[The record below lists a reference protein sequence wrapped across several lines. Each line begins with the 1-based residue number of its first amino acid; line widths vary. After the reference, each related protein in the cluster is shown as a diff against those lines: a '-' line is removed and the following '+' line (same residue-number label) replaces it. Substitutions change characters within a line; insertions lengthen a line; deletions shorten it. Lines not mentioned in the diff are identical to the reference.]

1 MQPSARP
8 IATLRGPWGI
18 PIEIDGSILFLAG
31 LLVFLSART
40 SLLHGVL
47 LAVMLIGAI
56 GLHELGHAMATRALG
71 LRVRRIVLHGG
82 GGFCERQGRAT
93 PAQEEIIVLAGPLM
107 NLALWALS
115 GIAVWGAFH
124 MAVAGGPTMNYPL
137 WGAVLSYLSLFGW
150 INIALFI
157 FNLVPVQPLDGGKL
171 LALLLHRLFPAA
183 LAMRITGGIGFVFSV
198 LWIPAMIWLFLTYG
212 VILFY
217 FPSPRL
223 HLQIMRG
230 ERAV

>member
-1 MQPSARP
+1 MQPNARP

-82 GGFCERQGRAT
+82 GGFCER
-93 PAQEEIIVLAGPLM
+93 
-107 NLALWALS
+107 
-115 GIAVWGAFH
+115 
-124 MAVAGGPTMNYPL
+124 
-137 WGAVLSYLSLFGW
+137 
-150 INIALFI
+150 
-157 FNLVPVQPLDGGKL
+157 
-171 LALLLHRLFPAA
+171 
-183 LAMRITGGIGFVFSV
+183 
-198 LWIPAMIWLFLTYG
+198 
-212 VILFY
+212 
-217 FPSPRL
+217 
-223 HLQIMRG
+223 
-230 ERAV
+230 